1 MRKFRHLAAAS
12 AVAVALLASVNMSA
26 AYAVDGPD
34 RSTANHSSTAVAYQP
49 MSEPP
54 GRCEIWEWNM
64 LTLGDDGVYYKCE
77 FVEGGLYWI
86 PQIATP

>member
-1 MRKFRHLAAAS
+1 MRKLRHLAAGS
-12 AVAVALLASVNMSA
+12 AAALALLASVNMSA
-26 AYAVDGPD
+26 AYAADIPD
-34 RSTANHSSTAVAYQP
+34 RSTSERSPTTAVYRP

-54 GRCEIWEWNM
+54 GRCEIWEWNT